1 MSILIYDI
9 EVFKEDWIVVLRDVE
24 HLNRDHIVIHN
35 NIPRLKDI
43 ISQRGTVLCG
53 FNNKYYDDW
62 IIQTMLHGG
71 SNRQV
76 KLHSDFIIGGRNGW
90 EYPFIQG
97 KRRLFRSIDLR
108 DDLPIGLSLK
118 AIEGNIGANIV
129 ESSVDFTIN
138 RKLTQEELSEAIEY
152 CKTDVDNTLRLFNI
166 RKSYMD
172 SKRAVARIKGMDEI
186 EALSLTNAKLT
197 ARFLDAKK
205 QVYNDEFEYTPPKE
219 LRIEKYQ
226 EPLEFFKEIDYKK
239 KLTTE
244 IAGVPHVYGWGGIHG
259 ARKFYFQKADSNY
272 RIVTIDVGSYYPS
285 MMLQY
290 GYISR
295 NIPSAEGYRQVYN
308 TRMNAKHTGDKETA
322 DALKLILNT
331 CFGAMKN
338 RFNDLYDPHNA
349 NAICITG
356 MLLLTDLI
364 EKLEQV
370 ESFEL
375 IQSNTDGIIIHYR
388 VENEQQIEQTV
399 REWEQRTR
407 MNMEY
412 TVIHAIAQKD
422 VNNYV
427 MKAGETY
434 LVVEDEDGN
443 LIHIVTEN
451 DKGKLKSKGGYVS
464 LFGGGDFKNNSMI
477 VLHNALVNYF
487 MDGIPVEQT
496 IEQDN
501 EISHYQIIAKTGST
515 YQETLHE
522 VNGERI
528 LVQRVNRVYATNN
541 QRYGTI
547 YKRKNGK
554 ETKAEIESEDKE
566 RNDKIASL
574 PEHCVIDNE
583 NKMTIEQIDKSF
595 YIELAKKRIN
605 DYLGIK
611 EKKTRGRTRK
621 MAQSSLFTKLLELS
635 KIMHQYD
642 WEKDGKNMHQ
652 QYKYVSEGQYKN
664 HFKRALDEVGL
675 IWESNCVSYE
685 FIPAISDKMH
695 LVMATFKATIT
706 DPTSKE
712 SREYQFIG
720 SGSDNGDK
728 ALYKAYTG
736 GLKFFLANTFLVAED
751 NDPERDVPVVSGVS
765 VGAKSNRPVSQQ
777 EREVI
782 KKELTD
788 SNGAVTEIQKDSIRK
803 GIVHL
808 RMRYM
813 NEKKE
818 VVNPELKAILEPKV
832 SQMLDKINQGINRA
846 EAENILVEIRNLMA
860 A

>member
-1 MSILIYDI
+1 MIYIYDI
-9 EVFKEDWIVVLRDVE
+9 EVFVEDWIVVLRDAE
-24 HLNRDHIVIHN
+24 HLEHAPIVIHN
-35 NIPRLKDI
+35 NKSKLKDI
-43 ISQRGTVLCG
+43 MSQKGLVLCG
-53 FNNKYYDDW
+53 FNNKHYDDW
-62 IIQTMLHGG
+62 IIQTMLNDG

-76 KLHSDFIIGGRNGW
+76 KKHSDFIIEGGNGW
-90 EYPFIQG
+90 EYPFIKG
-97 KRRLFRSIDLR
+97 KRKPFKSVDLR
-108 DDLPIGLSLK
+108 DDLPVGLSLK

-129 ESSVDFTIN
+129 ESSVDFTIE
-138 RKLTQEELSEAIEY
+138 RKLTPEEVTEAIDY
-152 CKTDVDNTLRLFNI
+152 CKVDVDNTLRLFEI

-186 EALSLTNAKLT
+186 DALSLTNAKLT
-197 ARFLDAKK
+197 ARFLDAKR
-205 QVYNDEFEYTPPKE
+205 QTYDDEFVYTPPKE
-219 LRIEKYQ
+219 LRIEKYK
-226 EPLEFFKEIDYKK
+226 EPLEFFRTIDYKK
-239 KLTTE
+239 KLTTK

-259 ARKFYFQKADSNY
+259 ARKNYFQKADSNY

-290 GYISR
+290 GFISR
-295 NIPSAEGYRQVYN
+295 NIPSADGYKVVYD
-308 TRMNAKHTGDKETA
+308 TRMKVKHTGDKETA

-364 EKLEQV
+364 EKLEMV
-370 ESFEL
+370 SSFEL
-375 IQSNTDGIIIHYR
+375 IQSNTDGIIIRYR
-388 VENEQQIEQTV
+388 IEHENQVEAIV
-399 REWEQRTR
+399 REWELRTR

-443 LIHIVTEN
+443 LIHRVTEK

-501 EISHYQIIAKTGST
+501 KISHYQMIAKTGST
-515 YQETLHE
+515 YQGTFHE

-528 LVQRVNRVYATNN
+528 PVQRVNRVYATKNPL
-541 QRYGTI
+541 YGTI

-554 ETKAEIESEDKE
+554 DTKAEIDSENKE

-611 EKKTRGRTRK
+611 EKKTKGKGKK
-621 MAQSSLFTKLLELS
+621 MSQASLYTKLLELS
-635 KIMHQYD
+635 RIMHRYD

-652 QYKYVSEGQYKN
+652 QYKYVSEAQYKN

-695 LVMATFKATIT
+695 MVMATFKARIT
-706 DPTSKE
+706 DPETKE
-712 SREYQFIG
+712 HREYEFIG

-751 NDPERDVPVVSGVS
+751 NDPENDGIPIGVKTA
-765 VGAKSNRPVSQQ
+765 VKKSNSPISQEQ
-777 EREVI
+777 RAEI

-788 SNGAVTEIQKDSIRK
+788 SSGLATEIQKNSIK
-803 GIVHL
+803 NGLIKL
-808 RMRYM
+808 RLRYM
-813 NEKKE
+813 NDNQEITDKVLQDK
-818 VVNPELKAILEPKV
+818 LEPEIEK
-832 SQMLDKINQGINRA
+832 MLHRLRSGATKADA
-846 EAENILVEIRNLMA
+846 EVILKDIRELMA